1 MFILFIRHT
10 TNFKFKIINKVIRI
24 NVHNNFVIYNNTYKH
39 YSDDFYSWG
48 QRASI
53 CSWNA

>member
-1 MFILFIRHT
+1 MLMFILFRRHT
-10 TNFKFKIINKVIRI
+10 THFKFKIINKVIRI
-24 NVHNNFVIYNNTYKH
+24 NVYNNFVIHNNTYKH

-53 CSWNA
+53 CS